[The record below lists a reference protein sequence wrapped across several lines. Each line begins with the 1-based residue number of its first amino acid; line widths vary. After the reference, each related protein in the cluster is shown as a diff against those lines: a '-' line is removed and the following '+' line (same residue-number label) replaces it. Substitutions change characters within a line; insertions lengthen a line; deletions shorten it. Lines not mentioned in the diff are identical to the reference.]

1 LGARNFKAFILFCF
15 YGGIFAIQFLVLSVV
30 YYNQLSAGKAEK
42 ISELAITGWMIL
54 SFISFFLSF
63 SMNGLWISNIYLA
76 GKNTT
81 QL

>member
-1 LGARNFKAFILFCF
+1 M
-15 YGGIFAIQFLVLSVV
+15 
-30 YYNQLSAGKAEK
+30 SAGKAEK